1 MSSCPPFGAHVSMP
15 CPWGDP
21 MSFSPVG
28 PPPGAQY
35 PAPYPAPAGPPATTA
50 VLRSPLGLATAV
62 VVLLSLVM
70 AADAVDIVAE
80 ASRYALM
87 DTAVGDALAT
97 VDQSALNR
105 SDVWIGVAAALQLL
119 TLAGAGVLFVI
130 WFHRV
135 RTNGEVFAP
144 NGFEKGRGW
153 AIGGWFI
160 PIAFFWIP
168 SKIARET
175 WVASSQTTQ
184 DGRLRPADSGP
195 VAYWWAAWV
204 GGQLLDLLAAFVTN
218 ENSVYADDLRDAAGF
233 AIAVDAVDILA
244 AVLAIVFVRKLTAMQ
259 HRKATE
265 GPFALS

>member
-1 MSSCPPFGAHVSMP
+1 
-15 CPWGDP
+15 

-35 PAPYPAPAGPPATTA
+35 PAQYPAPYPAPTGPPATTA

-62 VVLLSLVM
+62 VVLMSLVI
-70 AADAVDIVAE
+70 AADVVDIVAE

-87 DTAVGDALAT
+87 DTAVGDVLAT

-105 SDVWIGVAAALQLL
+105 SDLWVGVTAGLQLL
-119 TLAGAGVLFVI
+119 TLVGSAVLFLI

-160 PIAFFWIP
+160 PIGNLWIP
-168 SKIARET
+168 SRIARET

-204 GGQLLDLLAAFVTN
+204 ASWILDTLATGVTN

-233 AIAVDAVDILA
+233 TIAVDAVDILA
-244 AVLAIVFVRKLTAMQ
+244 AVLAILFVRKLTAMQ

>member
-1 MSSCPPFGAHVSMP
+1 
-15 CPWGDP
+15 
-21 MSFSPVG
+21 MSFSPAG

-35 PAPYPAPAGPPATTA
+35 PAPYPVPVGPPATTA

-62 VVLLSLVM
+62 VVLLSLVI
-70 AADAVDIVAE
+70 AADVLDIVAE
-80 ASRYALM
+80 AGRYALM
-87 DTAVGDALAT
+87 DTAVGDVLAT

-105 SDVWIGVAAALQLL
+105 SDLWIGVAAALQFL
-119 TLAGAGVLFVI
+119 TLVGAAVLFVI

-160 PIAFFWIP
+160 PIGNLWIP
-168 SKIARET
+168 SRIARET

-204 GGQLLDLLAAFVTN
+204 ASELLSWLSVLVTN
-218 ENSVYADDLRDAAGF
+218 GGSQYADDLRDAAGF
-233 AIAVDAVDILA
+233 AIAADAVDILA
-244 AVLAIVFVRKLTAMQ
+244 AVLAILFVRKLTAMQ

>member
-1 MSSCPPFGAHVSMP
+1 
-15 CPWGDP
+15 

-28 PPPGAQY
+28 PPPGA
-35 PAPYPAPAGPPATTA
+35 PYPTPYPMPAGPPATTA

-62 VVLLSLVM
+62 TVLLSLVI
-70 AADAVDIVAE
+70 AADVVDIAAE

-87 DTAVGDALAT
+87 GTAVADELST
-97 VDQSALNR
+97 VDQSALSR
-105 SDVWIGVAAALQLL
+105 SDLWTGAALALQALTQLS
-119 TLAGAGVLFVI
+119 TTIVFIV
-130 WFHRV
+130 WFYRV
-135 RTNGEVFAP
+135 RSNGEVFAP

-168 SKIARET
+168 SQVARET

-195 VAYWWAAWV
+195 VSYWWAAWV
-204 GGQLLDLLAAFVTN
+204 ADQLLDMLSVLVTN
-218 ENSVYADDLRDAAGF
+218 ENSVYADDLRDAAGMM
-233 AIAVDAVDILA
+233 IAVDALDILA
-244 AVLAIVFVRKLTAMQ
+244 AVFAILFVRKLTAMQ

>member
-1 MSSCPPFGAHVSMP
+1 MSLN
-15 CPWGDP
+15 
-21 MSFSPVG
+21 PVG
-28 PPPGAQY
+28 PPPGA
-35 PAPYPAPAGPPATTA
+35 PYPTPAGLPANTS

-62 VVLLSLVM
+62 VVLLSLVIV
-70 AADAVDIVAE
+70 VDVLAIAAE
-80 ASRYALM
+80 AGRYALM
-87 DTAVGDALAT
+87 GTAVADELAT
-97 VDQSALNR
+97 VDQSALSR
-105 SDVWIGVAAALQLL
+105 SDLWTGNAAALQLL
-119 TLAGAGVLFVI
+119 ALVATGVVFIV

-135 RTNGEVFAP
+135 RSNGEVFAP
-144 NGFEKGRGW
+144 KGFEKSRGW

-168 SKIARET
+168 SRIARET

-195 VAYWWAAWV
+195 VAYWWGAWV
-204 GGQLLDLLAAFVTN
+204 AVQLLHLLSALVTN

-233 AIAVDAVDILA
+233 AIAADAVDILA
-244 AVLAIVFVRKLTAMQ
+244 AVLAILFVRKLTAMQ